1 MPTARPFAIP
11 EEEFAEDYV
20 RPSSGPGGQH
30 QNKTENGVRL
40 QWNVAE
46 TSLLTEA
53 QKTRLRALAVQYMQG
68 DLLVVMERSSRS
80 LARNRERARERIK
93 ELALAARPE
102 PKKRRPTKPTRASK
116 ERRLKEKAAR
126 SRIKAMRSGRGPNP
140 GE

>member
-1 MPTARPFAIP
+1 MPGALPFAIP
-11 EEEFAEDYV
+11 EEEFEEEYV

-46 TSLLTEA
+46 TTVLTDA

-80 LARNRERARERIK
+80 LARNRERARERIR
-93 ELALAARPE
+93 ELALASLPE
-102 PKKRRPTKPTRASK
+102 PRKRRPTKPTKASQ
-116 ERRLKEKAAR
+116 ERRLKEKAVR
-126 SRIKAMRSGRGPNP
+126 SRIKALRSGGAS
-140 GE
+140 E

>member
-20 RPSSGPGGQH
+20 RPSSGPGGQP

-46 TSLLTEA
+46 TTVLTEA

-80 LARNRERARERIK
+80 LARNRERARERIR
-93 ELALAARPE
+93 ELALASLPE
-102 PKKRRPTKPTRASK
+102 PRKRRPTKPTKASQ
-116 ERRLKEKAAR
+116 ERRLKAKAVR
-126 SRIKAMRSGRGPNP
+126 SRIKALRSGGT

>member
-46 TSLLTEA
+46 TAVLTEA
-53 QKTRLRALAVQYMQG
+53 QKTRLRALAVPYMQG
-68 DLLVVMERSSRS
+68 DLLVVMERSCRS
-80 LARNRERARERIK
+80 LARNRERARERIR
-93 ELALAARPE
+93 ELALASLPE
-102 PKKRRPTKPTRASK
+102 PRKRRPTKPTKASQ
-116 ERRLKEKAAR
+116 ERRLKAKAVR
-126 SRIKAMRSGRGPNP
+126 SRIKALRSGGV
-140 GE
+140 GD

>member
-80 LARNRERARERIK
+80 LARNRERARERIR
-93 ELALAARPE
+93 ELALASLPE
-102 PKKRRPTKPTRASK
+102 PRKRRPTKPTKASQ
-116 ERRLKEKAAR
+116 ERRLKAKAVR
-126 SRIKAMRSGRGPNP
+126 SRIKALRSGGT
-140 GE
+140 GD

>member
-1 MPTARPFAIP
+1 MPTAKPFAIP

-46 TSLLTEA
+46 TVVLTDA
-53 QKTRLRALAVQYMQG
+53 QKTRLRALAAQYMQG

-80 LARNRERARERIK
+80 LARNREHARERIR
-93 ELALAARPE
+93 ELALASLPE
-102 PKKRRPTKPTRASK
+102 PRKRRPTKPTKASQ
-116 ERRLKEKAAR
+116 ERRLKAKAVR
-126 SRIKAMRSGRGPNP
+126 SRIKALRSGGAS
-140 GE
+140 E

>member
-1 MPTARPFAIP
+1 MSDETPFSIP
-11 EEEFAEDYV
+11 DEEFEEDYV

-46 TSLLTEA
+46 TAVLTDA
-53 QKTRLRALAVQYMQG
+53 QKDRLRVIAAPYMQD

-80 LARNRERARERIK
+80 LARNRERARERIR
-93 ELALAARPE
+93 ELALASLPE
-102 PKKRRPTKPTRASK
+102 PRKRRPTKPTKASK
-116 ERRLKEKAAR
+116 ERRLKEKASR
-126 SRIKAMRSGRGPNP
+126 SRITALRSKRDSDS

>member
-46 TSLLTEA
+46 TAVLTEA

-80 LARNRERARERIK
+80 LARNRERARERIR
-93 ELALAARPE
+93 ELALASLPE
-102 PKKRRPTKPTRASK
+102 PRKRRPTKPTKASQ
-116 ERRLKEKAAR
+116 ERRLKAKAVR
-126 SRIKAMRSGRGPNP
+126 SRIKALRSGGAS

>member
-46 TSLLTEA
+46 TAVLTEA

-80 LARNRERARERIK
+80 LARNRERARERIR
-93 ELALAARPE
+93 ELALAALPE
-102 PKKRRPTKPTRASK
+102 PRKRRPTKPTKASQ
-116 ERRLKEKAAR
+116 ERRLKAKAVR
-126 SRIKAMRSGRGPNP
+126 SRIKALRSGGAS
-140 GE
+140 GD

>member
-40 QWNVAE
+40 QWNIAE
-46 TSLLTEA
+46 TSVLTEA

-80 LARNRERARERIK
+80 LARNRERARERIR
-93 ELALAARPE
+93 ELALAALPE
-102 PKKRRPTKPTRASK
+102 PRKRRPTKPTKASQ
-116 ERRLKEKAAR
+116 ERRLKAKAVR
-126 SRIKAMRSGRGPNP
+126 SRIKALRSGGA

>member
-11 EEEFAEDYV
+11 EEEFSEDYV

-46 TSLLTEA
+46 TAVLTEA

-80 LARNRERARERIK
+80 LARNRERARERIR
-93 ELALAARPE
+93 ELALAALPE
-102 PKKRRPTKPTRASK
+102 PRKRRPTKPTKASQ
-116 ERRLKEKAAR
+116 ERRLKAKAVR
-126 SRIKAMRSGRGPNP
+126 SRIKALRSGGSAD
-140 GE
+140 

>member
-1 MPTARPFAIP
+1 ML
-11 EEEFAEDYV
+11 EFAEDYV

-46 TSLLTEA
+46 TAVLTEA

-80 LARNRERARERIK
+80 LARNRERARERIR
-93 ELALAARPE
+93 ELALASLPE
-102 PKKRRPTKPTRASK
+102 PRKRRPTKPTKASQ
-116 ERRLKEKAAR
+116 ERRLKAKAVR
-126 SRIKAMRSGRGPNP
+126 SRIKALRSGGAS

>member
-46 TSLLTEA
+46 TAVLTEA
-53 QKTRLRALAVQYMQG
+53 QKTRLRTLAVQYMQG

-80 LARNRERARERIK
+80 LARNRERARERIR
-93 ELALAARPE
+93 ELALAALPE
-102 PKKRRPTKPTRASK
+102 PRKRRPTKPTKASR
-116 ERRLKEKAAR
+116 ERRLKAKAVR
-126 SRIKAMRSGRGPNP
+126 SRIKALRSGGSTD
-140 GE
+140 

>member
-46 TSLLTEA
+46 TAVLTEA
-53 QKTRLRALAVQYMQG
+53 QKTRLHALAVQYMQG

-80 LARNRERARERIK
+80 LARNRERARERIR
-93 ELALAARPE
+93 ELALAALPE
-102 PKKRRPTKPTRASK
+102 PRKRRPTKPTKASQ
-116 ERRLKEKAAR
+116 ERRLKAKAVR
-126 SRIKAMRSGRGPNP
+126 SRIKALRSGGSAD
-140 GE
+140 

>member
-1 MPTARPFAIP
+1 MPTAKPFAIP

-46 TSLLTEA
+46 TAVLTEA

-80 LARNRERARERIK
+80 LARNRERARERIR
-93 ELALAARPE
+93 ELALASLPE
-102 PKKRRPTKPTRASK
+102 PRKRRPTKPTRASQ
-116 ERRLKEKAAR
+116 ERRLKAKAVR
-126 SRIKAMRSGRGPNP
+126 SRIKALRSGGASD
-140 GE
+140 

>member
-46 TSLLTEA
+46 TAVLTEA

-80 LARNRERARERIK
+80 LARNRERARERIR
-93 ELALAARPE
+93 ELALAALPE
-102 PKKRRPTKPTRASK
+102 PRKRRPTKPTKASQ
-116 ERRLKEKAAR
+116 ERRLKAKAVR
-126 SRIKAMRSGRGPNP
+126 SRIKALRSGGSTD
-140 GE
+140 

>member
-46 TSLLTEA
+46 TAVLTEA

-80 LARNRERARERIK
+80 LARNRERARERIR
-93 ELALAARPE
+93 ELALASLPE
-102 PKKRRPTKPTRASK
+102 PRKRRPTKPTKASQ
-116 ERRLKEKAAR
+116 ERRLKAKAVR
-126 SRIKAMRSGRGPNP
+126 SRIKALRSGGV
-140 GE
+140 GD

>member
-46 TSLLTEA
+46 TAVLTEA

-80 LARNRERARERIK
+80 LARNRERARERIR
-93 ELALAARPE
+93 ELALASLPE
-102 PKKRRPTKPTRASK
+102 PRKRRPTKPTKASQ
-116 ERRLKEKAAR
+116 ERRLKAKAVR
-126 SRIKAMRSGRGPNP
+126 SHIKALRSGGTT
-140 GE
+140 GD

>member
-46 TSLLTEA
+46 TAVLTEA

-80 LARNRERARERIK
+80 LARNRERARERIR
-93 ELALAARPE
+93 ELALAALPE
-102 PKKRRPTKPTRASK
+102 PRKRRPTKPTKASQ
-116 ERRLKEKAAR
+116 ERRLKAKAVR
-126 SRIKAMRSGRGPNP
+126 SRIKALRSGGSSAD
-140 GE
+140 

>member
-46 TSLLTEA
+46 TSVLTEA

-80 LARNRERARERIK
+80 LARNRERARERIR
-93 ELALAARPE
+93 EIALASLPE
-102 PKKRRPTKPTRASK
+102 PRKRRPTKPTKASQ
-116 ERRLKEKAAR
+116 ERRLKAKAVR
-126 SRIKAMRSGRGPNP
+126 SRIKALRSGGA